1 MTLDG
6 TEIGF
11 GDYFATYAFFING
24 LLYGQFSGNVPE
36 HIIVNFYDPDGNLIE
51 AVDSADFEDSEG
63 AE

>member
-1 MTLDG
+1 M
-6 TEIGF
+6 
-11 GDYFATYAFFING
+11 NG

-36 HIIVNFYDPDGNLIE
+36 HIIVNFYDPNGNLIE